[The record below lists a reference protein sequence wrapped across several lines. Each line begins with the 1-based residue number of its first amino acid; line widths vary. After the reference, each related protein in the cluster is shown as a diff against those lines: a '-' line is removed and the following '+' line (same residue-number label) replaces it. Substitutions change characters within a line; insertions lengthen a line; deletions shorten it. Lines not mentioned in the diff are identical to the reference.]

1 MMTQH
6 KLNLPFPATP
16 VICTFKNHGKILVVI
31 FDVWSKSPRVMALVD
46 KVLSD
51 MYVDDLATSCDR
63 IEESQTLIRQL
74 CNIMKSGG
82 FAMKKWASNGPAALS
97 DLPVEALWLTGIE
110 WDDPLPAEIN
120 VQRALVPVSRNQVVR
135 YELHVFG
142 DAAEAAYKA
151 VAHLLTQISDGV
163 PQVRFVLA
171 KACVTPIK
179 RWSLLRL
186 ELMASLLAARLK
198 AYITKETFTANRV
211 QEIIRQIKP
220 SQWRYVPAVD
230 NPADRLSG
238 GCTLERLLKDHL

>member
-1 MMTQH
+1 
-6 KLNLPFPATP
+6 
-16 VICTFKNHGKILVVI
+16 
-31 FDVWSKSPRVMALVD
+31 
-46 KVLSD
+46 
-51 MYVDDLATSCDR
+51 
-63 IEESQTLIRQL
+63 
-74 CNIMKSGG
+74 MKSGG

-120 VQRALVPVSRNQVVR
+120 
-135 YELHVFG
+135 

-151 VAHLLTQISDGV
+151 VAHLLTQTSDGV

-171 KACVTPIK
+171 KAGVTPIK
-179 RWSLLRL
+179 RRSLLRV

-238 GCTLERLLKDHL
+238 EEVRETDPERRMIVVLTTTLPARGLQINQASVHSVSTRLSNMCSGHGPS